1 MIYGNAKA
9 QVPLIPLW
17 GKQNIQAKEAYCFI
31 IRSIKTDVSLLA
43 LAKSI

>member
-17 GKQNIQAKEAYCFI
+17 GKQNIQAKEAYFLLYG
-31 IRSIKTDVSLLA
+31 VS
-43 LAKSI
+43 KQMFRF

>member
-1 MIYGNAKA
+1 MEMQRHKFPWYGYG
-9 QVPLIPLW
+9 Q
-17 GKQNIQAKEAYCFI
+17 QNIQAKAAYCFI